1 MVYNYLPYMIMPLYT
16 VIMKIDNRLIEAAQD
31 LGCSS
36 AAVFRRVIFP
46 LSVPGMIS
54 GVTMVFVPAVST
66 FYISQKMGSTE
77 TIMIGDIIER
87 QFKSAS
93 NPYLGAA
100 MSFILMVLVFI
111 SIGVMNRFAGDD
123 EGVITV

>member
-1 MVYNYLPYMIMPLYT
+1 MKP
-16 VIMKIDNRLIEAAQD
+16 VILQTKRKNP
-31 LGCSS
+31 GHY
-36 AAVFRRVIFP
+36 
-46 LSVPGMIS
+46 VPGMIS